1 MMGVPQ
7 SWEQALALESQVK
20 SLLLTATPQF
30 DAARFADVLVTLQI
44 FPAYSPVAFHRPGS
58 ISWTYTSMRSPWTDT
73 CRFMNRSHLRRI

>member
-1 MMGVPQ
+1 MKGVPQ
-7 SWEQALALESQVK
+7 SPEQALAFKSQVK

-58 ISWTYTSMRSPWTDT
+58 ISSTYTSVRCPWADT
-73 CRFMNRSHLRRI
+73 CRFMNRFYLRRI